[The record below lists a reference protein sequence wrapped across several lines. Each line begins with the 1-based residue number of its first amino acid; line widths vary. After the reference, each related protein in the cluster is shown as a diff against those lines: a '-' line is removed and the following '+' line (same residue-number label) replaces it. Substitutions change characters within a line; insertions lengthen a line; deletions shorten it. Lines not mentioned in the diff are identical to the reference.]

1 MKPIQSYLL
10 PFFLCFIGAS
20 CFAADRFESDSCAQ
34 CHEKEHRFWKSSDHA
49 HAMDHATPQTVLG
62 DFNDRKLL
70 HIGFDDLA
78 LLPDDDVATIA
89 RNPELTPRDFA
100 VALFDAKSGIAE
112 KLKRSIPLDVEIEH
126 LRKIGFT
133 RPGEIATAQR
143 KITDRVLALHEAG
156 KIPLD
161 FATRF
166 RMFQKDG
173 SYFITADGR
182 DGKPNDFPIK
192 YVLGVRPLQQYLT
205 ELPDGRVQCLPVAW
219 DVARQQWYH
228 LYPKERILPD
238 DPLHWTRPLQ
248 NWNQMCADCHTTELQ
263 KNYDLRTNTYRT
275 EWTEMRVGCRA
286 CHLPAEKNGVAKND
300 CPYPSTFS
308 TDSHALTS
316 CLYCH
321 TRRRTLTTGHLTP
334 GDDFLDRYV
343 PETPDRPIYYPD
355 GQILDEVFE
364 YGSFLQSRMYHQGVT
379 CGDCHDPHSLQLKFE
394 GNRLCTQC
402 HSPDI
407 YDTPRHHF
415 HEKPSGSGCVD
426 CHMPPAMYMVT
437 DRRRDHGMQK
447 PRPEL
452 SLELGVPNGCNL
464 CHDNREKGEDA
475 AWAKSWTDKWYAAK
489 RQAAVGYGGT
499 PEYGSHYAYAISL
512 GRASDPAGI
521 TPLIAVAK
529 EKNGREIRPITRASA
544 VALLERYDTPEAR
557 DAARDMLADPQ
568 GIVRLAAVGTMESF
582 PPDRRLE
589 YLAPMLRDPLRAV
602 RIEAARILSPIPMRE
617 FPPDVYEH
625 WKTGAREYLDSLAA
639 NIDTAPAHLNLAV
652 FRYHQA
658 MARFAAERN
667 PTRDSFLLATEPVVK
682 TYKTAIYLDPLFLP
696 ARINLAMLYDER
708 GESDAAE
715 KEFRKALEIEPKQG
729 EIHYSLALLLAQQN
743 RIPESVAE
751 FEQAVA
757 LTPNHA
763 RMRYN
768 YGLALM
774 KLERPDDAKKQLTES
789 LRLDP
794 NSLDAARVL
803 NMLNSTL
810 EKERDK
816 MDK

>member
-1 MKPIQSYLL
+1 MKSAPLL
-10 PFFLCFIGAS
+10 AFLSFLLFHFTAPNY
-20 CFAADRFESDSCAQ
+20 AAPRFESDSCVR
-34 CHEKEHRFWKSSDHA
+34 CHETEYRLWKSSDHA

-62 DFNDRKLL
+62 DFDDRTFR

-78 LLPDDDVATIA
+78 LLSDEEIAMVA
-89 RNPELTPRDFA
+89 RDPELTPHDFA
-100 VALFDAKSGIAE
+100 IALADARAELAE
-112 KLKRSIPLDVEIEH
+112 KLKRHVPLDTEIEH
-126 LRKIGFT
+126 VRRIGFT

-143 KITDRVLALHEAG
+143 KITDRVLAFQAEG
-156 KIPLD
+156 KIKLD

-166 RMFQKDG
+166 RMFQEDG
-173 SYFITADGR
+173 SFFITADAM
-182 DGKPNDFPIK
+182 DGNPKDFPIK

-205 ELPDGRVQCLPVAW
+205 EFPDGRVQCLPVAW
-219 DVARQQWYH
+219 DVARQDWYH
-228 LYPKERILPD
+228 LYPKERILPN

-275 EWTEMRVGCRA
+275 DWTEMRVGCRA
-286 CHLPAEKNGVAKND
+286 CHLPTDKSGVTKED

-308 TDSHALTS
+308 TGSPALTS

-321 TRRRTLTTGHLTP
+321 ARRRALTAGHMTP

-379 CGDCHDPHSLQLKFE
+379 CADCHDPHSLKLKFT
-394 GNRLCTQC
+394 GNRLCSQC
-402 HSPDI
+402 HSPGI

-415 HEKPSGSGCVD
+415 HETASGGDCVD

-452 SLELGVPNGCNL
+452 SQDLGVPNGCNL
-464 CHDNREKGEDA
+464 CHHDRVKGEDA

-489 RQAAVGYGGT
+489 RKAAVGYGRT
-499 PEYGSHYAYAISL
+499 NEDGSHYAYAISL
-512 GRASDPAGI
+512 GRASNPSGI
-521 TPLIAVAK
+521 IPLITVAR
-529 EKNGREIRPITRASA
+529 EKNGRKIRPITRASA
-544 VALLERYDTPEAR
+544 VTLLGRHDTPEAR
-557 DAARDMLADPQ
+557 NAAREMLADPE
-568 GIVRLAAVGTMESF
+568 GIVRLAAVGALESL
-582 PPDRRLE
+582 PAERRLE
-589 YLAPMLRDPLRAV
+589 ELAPMLRDPLRAV
-602 RIEAARILSPIPMRE
+602 RIEAARILSPIPMRD

-625 WKTGAREYLDSLAA
+625 WKKGAREYLDSLAA
-639 NIDTAPAHLNLAV
+639 NIDTAPAHLNLGV

-658 MARFAAERN
+658 MELLAAERKSS
-667 PTRDSFLLATEPVVK
+667 RESFLLATEPVVK
-682 TYKTAIYLDPLFLP
+682 TYRTAIYLDPLFLP
-696 ARINLAMLYDER
+696 ARVNLAMLYDER

-715 KEFRKALEIEPKQG
+715 KEFRKALEIDPEQG

-743 RIPESVAE
+743 RFAESVAS
-751 FEQAVA
+751 FEKAVA
-757 LTPNHA
+757 FSPNHS

-768 YGLALM
+768 YALALL
-774 KLERPDDAKKQLTES
+774 KLQRPDDAKKQLTES

-794 NSLDAARVL
+794 NSTDAWKVL
-803 NMLNSTL
+803 NSLDIP
-810 EKERDK
+810 R
-816 MDK
+816 